1 MSDRT
6 AVSQMPF
13 SVSHILRKE
22 NDLMPRRNS
31 SHHKGD
37 EKKQA
42 QPNTEEKDK
51 ERLKPS
57 CNQVEP
63 KSEKNSQA
71 LNLAERL
78 AGKKRVFF
86 FFILI
91 MQHVF
96 MIALVLMMA

>member
-1 MSDRT
+1 MSDRS

-22 NDLMPRRNS
+22 NDLMPTRNS
-31 SHHKGD
+31 SHHKGNE
-37 EKKQA
+37 EKKA

-57 CNQVEP
+57 YNQVEP

-78 AGKKRVFF
+78 AGKKRAF

-96 MIALVLMMA
+96 MLALVLIMA